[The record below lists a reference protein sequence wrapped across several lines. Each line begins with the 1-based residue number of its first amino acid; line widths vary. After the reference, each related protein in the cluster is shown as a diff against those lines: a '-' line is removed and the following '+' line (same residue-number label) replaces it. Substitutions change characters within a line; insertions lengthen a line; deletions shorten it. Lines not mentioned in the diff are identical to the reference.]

1 MKLASLFRTNQ
12 ILINIK
18 TFTKPLKKAC
28 LMFIEL
34 QPYFEKLYP
43 KVILKLFV
51 IGNISRLMKSLLLR
65 RRKMENCN
73 FNTATNAL

>member
-28 LMFIEL
+28 LINVHRITTTILRKTIPKGNPKTIRYREYKSFDEEL
-34 QPYFEKLYP
+34 TSTKKKNGKLQ
-43 KVILKLFV
+43 L
-51 IGNISRLMKSLLLR
+51 
-65 RRKMENCN
+65 
-73 FNTATNAL
+73 